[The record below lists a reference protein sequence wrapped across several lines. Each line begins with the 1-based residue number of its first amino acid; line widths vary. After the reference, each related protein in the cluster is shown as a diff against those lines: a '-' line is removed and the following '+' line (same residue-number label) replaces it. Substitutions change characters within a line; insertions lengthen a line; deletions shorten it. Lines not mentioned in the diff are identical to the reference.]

1 MTNSNERPRSWSAF
15 PESHKLRGGRKRLRS
30 SLYMAAHNAR
40 LHNPKF
46 KENYNQLIA
55 RGKLFKVAM
64 VAVMRKLLVIMNT
77 MIKTD
82 TTWNAHLIES

>member
-1 MTNSNERPRSWSAF
+1 
-15 PESHKLRGGRKRLRS
+15 
-30 SLYMAAHNAR
+30 MAAHNAR